1 MQADDSSSD
10 EDQPRREGVRIAEVE
25 KKKEKKEKKRKK
37 KEAIAT
43 LEPEVVKLKKS
54 KKLSKSKSTEAAPK
68 PATATATAAQDNALM
83 ALLGGKATAHKS
95 WDAKEEA
102 AAPAKKESKKKK
114 VKKDPK
120 EAKVSATPADAA
132 AGGAAA
138 AADAVAEKNLSG
150 MDDLS
155 PWLAGLLQA
164 RGVESLFPIQQ
175 MSLAPVLAGH
185 DGTTRTRRDS
195 FQNPMSF
202 LFGCVCLCC
211 TPTTAAC
218 ASAHVSCVGTAVG
231 RCVKSQSNSSPLTLK
246 LRSPLLNDWLPPPPP
261 PF

>member
-195 FQNPMSF
+195 PKPHVFSF
-202 LFGCVCLCC
+202 LGVH
-211 TPTTAAC
+211 
-218 ASAHVSCVGTAVG
+218 ASAVHRQLLHAH
-231 RCVKSQSNSSPLTLK
+231 
-246 LRSPLLNDWLPPPPP
+246 LRMCRVWALLSVDA
-261 PF
+261 